1 MIHKQ
6 RFADTNIKER
16 FPLELDGDINWTQ
29 SGSSTWVGIMQTPQ
43 IPANHIIVPS
53 YSSLENI
60 GEYQFS
66 LTAKSRHELYPIPSP
81 KDYSPQKET
90 NEVSGHIDCWHTKSD
105 IGGAEVRIKINQKS
119 KPQDYLLTLSIRK
132 LTRQI
137 AAETPNTN
145 LKTNSP
151 QRFSQKSKNQTI
163 RDRICSPTA
172 TAMALSLSS
181 DSINWS
187 KIIGDCFDPA
197 TNAFGSWPLAI
208 KSAAKY
214 GFIGSVETTE
224 SWEDALKIL
233 ATGQPLVCSIRFKEN
248 ELKGSPL
255 KQTQGHLVCVY
266 GLENNK
272 VLALD
277 PAAEDSENVER
288 QYDLKE
294 FSDAW
299 LRERGAIYYFCYV
312 K

>member
-6 RFADTNIKER
+6 RFADTNIQEQ
-16 FPLELDGDINWTQ
+16 FPLDLDGDIDWTQ
-29 SGSSTWVGIMQTPQ
+29 SGPNSWVGFIQTPQ
-43 IPANHIIVPS
+43 IPAKHIIIPS
-53 YSSLENI
+53 YSSLENP
-60 GEYQFS
+60 GKYQFS
-66 LTAKSRHELYPIPSP
+66 LLAKSRHNLYPVPSH

-90 NEVSGHIDCWHTKSD
+90 NEVSGHIDCWHTKKD
-105 IGGAEVRIKINQKS
+105 IGLAELRIEINQKS
-119 KPQDYLLTLSIRK
+119 KPQHYLLTVSIRN
-132 LTRQI
+132 LTKQK
-137 AAETPNTN
+137 AAEIPNIN

-151 QRFSQKSKNQTI
+151 ERFSQKSRNKNI

-181 DSINWS
+181 YSIDWS
-187 KIIGDCFDPA
+187 KIIEDCFDPA

-208 KSAAKY
+208 NSAAKY

-224 SWEDALKIL
+224 NWEDALTIL
-233 ATGQPLVCSIRFKEN
+233 AAGQPLVCSIRFKEN

-288 QYDLKE
+288 QYDVKE
-294 FSDAW
+294 FSNAW